1 MMLSHSAARRA
12 AAAPSKARPAPARP
26 ALRPRRPLAAVR
38 AAGDVTGGAAG
49 GGEDDRERLA
59 HEVLRAESFEA
70 LPNDLKAAVAET
82 AGGEQHS
89 SAESLCME
97 GFAKQLSESDL
108 EEYKKQGSGLPF
120 DFQDDP
126 AALPDDESAPIGADA
141 RGDAGGGAADV
152 KSA

>member
-26 ALRPRRPLAAVR
+26 ALRPRRPLAAAR

-82 AGGEQHS
+82 AGGEQVGAHLLLTWLARMHLIARS
-89 SAESLCME
+89 RAVERP
-97 GFAKQLSESDL
+97 GTDA
-108 EEYKKQGSGLPF
+108 
-120 DFQDDP
+120 
-126 AALPDDESAPIGADA
+126 AALA
-141 RGDAGGGAADV
+141 AAD
-152 KSA
+152 SARRAACTGGCAVCALVAVSLGLTEGVLQ